1 MHLTHMEEERSRIK
15 VAQGDVLKNTTFL
28 KKKKKMI
35 LPNHVCVHVFVHVTD
50 FFISSYI
57 WALLTP

>member
-1 MHLTHMEEERSRIK
+1 MRLFFEEEEE
-15 VAQGDVLKNTTFL
+15 
-28 KKKKKMI
+28 MI
-35 LPNHVCVHVFVHVTD
+35 LPNHVCVQVFVHVTD